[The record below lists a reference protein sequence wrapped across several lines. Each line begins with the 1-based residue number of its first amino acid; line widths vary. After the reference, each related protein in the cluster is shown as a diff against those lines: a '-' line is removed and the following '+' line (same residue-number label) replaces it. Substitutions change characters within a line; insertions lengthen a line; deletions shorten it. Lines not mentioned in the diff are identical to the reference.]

1 MTSPPDTRSTPTSPT
16 ASTRRPPRLGSRGIV
31 ALAALFTVMLRL
43 PFFAGPLSPDESGLL
58 IIAQNWSEGPFLYG
72 DYFVGRGIVVIALY
86 ALADVFG
93 GWVGL
98 RLLGILV
105 AVTMV
110 VAAGWAGHQLRGRR
124 GAGWAA
130 FVAAAYSSTYFF
142 SSISTNERLLG
153 AAIVML
159 SCAVTLRALRGR
171 GSLPLAVLAG
181 VLAAL
186 SVLVVQSYV
195 DGFVFATVLL
205 VASVATGRVAP
216 ATALRVAVG
225 GVLGTLVVLG
235 VLAVLFATTWMTWE
249 QFWFQMAGYRIEA
262 SVVVRE
268 GAVMPVERLRTMAK
282 LVTWTG
288 AVVLVLGLLT
298 GARTARAHGKVAEWV
313 AVVAVLALVVVSMV
327 AGGDYWPDYMLQAIP
342 ALAMA
347 AGLLAPAGTWT
358 GLVMRL
364 GASTAVVAAVVA
376 AYIALTNPF
385 LGSGTTEAATG
396 RWLAAAKE
404 PDDTAVVVFGKA
416 NVLHNAGMTGPYPYM
431 WSLLTRT
438 LDPELDLLAET
449 LRGPDAPTWLVSWH
463 GPDTWDLDDGDRV
476 AGIIREEYAL
486 VGSPCGVDVY
496 LLRGESRDLL
506 PSADCD

>member
-1 MTSPPDTRSTPTSPT
+1 MTSSLDDLRATPTTSIC
-16 ASTRRPPRLGSRGIV
+16 RQPRLGSRGLV
-31 ALAALFTVMLRL
+31 ALAALFTVLLRL

-72 DYFVGRGIVVIALY
+72 DYFVGRGIVVIAVY

-142 SSISTNERLLG
+142 SSASTNERLLG
-153 AAIVML
+153 AALVML
-159 SCAVTLRALRGR
+159 SCAVTLRALQGR

-181 VLAAL
+181 VLATL
-186 SVLVVQSYV
+186 PVLVVQSYV
-195 DGFVFATVLL
+195 DGFVFAVVLL
-205 VASVATGRVAP
+205 VASVATGRVALP
-216 ATALRVAVG
+216 TAVRVAVG
-225 GVLGTLVVLG
+225 GVVGALVVLAA
-235 VLAVLFATTWMTWE
+235 LAVLFATTWMTWE

-262 SVVVRE
+262 SVVVRD
-268 GAVMPVERLRTMAK
+268 GAAMPVERLQMMAK

-288 AVVLVLGLLT
+288 AVVLLVGLLT
-298 GARTARAHGKVAEWV
+298 GPRTARRAGRFAEWFALV
-313 AVVAVLALVVVSMV
+313 AMLALVVASMV
-327 AGGDYWPDYMLQAIP
+327 AGGDYWADYMLQAIP

-347 AGLLAPAGTWT
+347 TGLLAPSATWT
-358 GLVMRL
+358 GIVMRL
-364 GASTAVVAAVVA
+364 GTSVAVVAAVVA
-376 AYIALTNPF
+376 VYIGLERPF
-385 LGSGTTEAATG
+385 LGSATNEAATG

-404 PDDTAVVVFGKA
+404 PDDTALVVFGKA
-416 NVLHNAGMTGPYPYM
+416 NVLHHADMTGPYPYM

-449 LRGPDAPTWLVSWH
+449 LQGPDAPTWLVSWH

-476 AGIIREEYAL
+476 AGIIREEYVL

-496 LLRGESRDLL
+496 LLRGESRDVP
-506 PSADCD
+506 PSAACG